1 MKNARIVGAVALV
14 LAILVAVAGVLSAT
28 SQPGQGPLGGI
39 LAEAQIVK
47 AEVDGDAKAM
57 KNATSTGKKANNAL
71 TAAEAAA
78 TAASEAQASVAELKE
93 LVAAENTGESQ
104 LDTLLN
110 AVTRTGSDMSAANE
124 ALKAFETSIRSVLG
138 TNEKAQQAM
147 DELKGAVSDLTNT
160 TAEVQSVADSMV
172 MELFTAALTP
182 AQEAIAKSEENINSA
197 LAGARTIYD
206 ALGSDAAVPE
216 DVTAMEAVQFAS
228 IEEAEAAAQALV
240 DRAAELSG
248 LAQQASQVAGEAV
261 AAAQAAAAT
270 SKMTFAEKL
279 ALTLQANVATLF
291 FTAGLLL
298 VIALVLLLFA
308 KPFFAAWKKNPVVP
322 VFVVLLGMLVFQT
335 YALGFNQPTVGAWFA
350 HWGNN
355 IFNVLRA
362 NTSVGMIALG
372 MTLVI
377 ITGGIDLAV
386 GSTLAGIGTVMMVL
400 MDTSSAGILTR
411 MGITGI
417 PMYIIG
423 ILGGILT
430 GVLLGLFTGVAV
442 TKGGV
447 PPFIV
452 TLGTMNIVRS
462 VAQYFTQ
469 SYSPKIPDEFCN
481 ISNTVIFGQRLL
493 PIVYWLILAVVIY
506 VISKHTAFGR
516 HIYAVGSNE
525 RTTKLSGINVD
536 RVKIKVYA
544 LMGFIVSI
552 AAVVQLARLGGMD
565 VASAGSG
572 YEMDAIA
579 ATVVGGT
586 SMAGGKGSIIGTVL
600 GVLIIGLMN
609 NILILLG
616 VDAFLTNAFKGA
628 IVLLAV
634 LMQRK
639 EKAA

>member
-1 MKNARIVGAVALV
+1 MKNARIVGAIALILAV
-14 LAILVAVAGVLSAT
+14 LVGAAGVVGVT
-28 SQPGQGPLGGI
+28 SRPGSGLLGGI
-39 LAEAQIVK
+39 LEQAQIVK
-47 AEVDGDAKAM
+47 AEVDGDNRAM
-57 KNATSTGKKANNAL
+57 KNVTSTEKKADNAL
-71 TAAEAAA
+71 SSAESANEAAAEAQAA
-78 TAASEAQASVAELKE
+78 VAELKQ
-93 LVAAENTGESQ
+93 LVADENTGESQ

-110 AVTRTGSDMSAANE
+110 AVTRAGSDMGAANE
-124 ALKAFETSIRSVLG
+124 ALEAFESAVGVVLG
-138 TNEKAQQAM
+138 ANAKARQAM
-147 DELKGAVSDLTNT
+147 DDLKGAVADLTST
-160 TAEVQSVADSMV
+160 TSEVQGVADSMV
-172 MELFTAALTP
+172 LELFAAALAP
-182 AQEAIAKSEENINSA
+182 AQEAVAKAEENINSA
-197 LAGARTIYD
+197 LAGAATIYE
-206 ALGSDAAVPE
+206 ALGSDAAVPG
-216 DVTAMEAVQFAS
+216 DVAVTEAAEIAS
-228 IEEAEAAAQALV
+228 IEEAEALAQTCV
-240 DRAAELSG
+240 DRAAELT
-248 LAQQASQVAGEAV
+248 AQAET
-261 AAAQAAAAT
+261 AAQAAREATEAARAAAAT
-270 SKMTFAEKL
+270 TKMTFSEQM
-279 ALTLQANVATLF
+279 ALTLCANTATLF

-298 VIALVLLLFA
+298 VIAIALLCFSR
-308 KPFFAAWKKNPVVP
+308 PFFGAWKKNPVVP

-335 YALGFNQPTVGAWFA
+335 YALGFDQPSVGAWFA

-386 GSTLAGIGTVMMVL
+386 GSTLAGVGTVMMVL

-411 MGITGI
+411 MGLTGI
-417 PMYIIG
+417 PVYVIG

-430 GVLLGLFTGVAV
+430 GTLLGLFTGVAI

-469 SYSPKIPDEFCN
+469 SYSPKIPDAFSN
-481 ISNTVIFGQRLL
+481 ISNTVVCGQRLL
-493 PIVYWLILAVVIY
+493 PIVYWLILAVIIY
-506 VISKHTAFGR
+506 VISRHTAFGR
-516 HIYAVGSNE
+516 HVYAVGSNE

-572 YEMDAIA
+572 SEMDAIA

-586 SMAGGKGSIIGTVL
+586 SMAGGKGSIVGTVL